1 MSERYLKGR
10 VAWVTGGATG
20 QGRAIALMLA
30 QAGADVA
37 IGSITEAARAQVVEQ
52 ENVLVVGETE
62 FHEATAELEG
72 CGARA
77 LARAL
82 DVGSD
87 ESVQAFYEH
96 TLATLGPID
105 ILINAAGASG
115 EHLMAE
121 DFPEALWHRS
131 INVNLNGPFRTIK
144 RCFPGMVDRGWGRIV
159 NIASTNAQVGAIGSA
174 AYSAA
179 KAGLL
184 LLTRCVGLEGAPD
197 NVTCNAI
204 SPGYV
209 RSRQVRIVLERNLQ
223 AQAAAGAEPQTVDE
237 YFDEVAE
244 TYPGKRLMEPEDI
257 ATVAAFLCRDEASG
271 VNTENIRVSGGAL
284 F

>member
-1 MSERYLKGR
+1 MSERYLEGR

-20 QGRAIALMLA
+20 QGRAIALKLA
-30 QAGADVA
+30 EAGADVA
-37 IGSITEAARAQVVEQ
+37 VGSITEFARTRVVER
-52 ENVLVVGETE
+52 ENVLVVGERE
-62 FHEATAELEG
+62 FQEVTALLAG
-72 CGARA
+72 RGARVF
-77 LARAL
+77 ARAL

-87 ESVQAFYEH
+87 ESVQDFYEDA
-96 TLATLGPID
+96 LANLGPID

-121 DFPEALWHRS
+121 DFPEELWNRS
-131 INVNLNGPFRTIK
+131 INVNLSGPFRTIK
-144 RCFPGMVDRGWGRIV
+144 RCFPGMVERGWGRIV
-159 NIASTNAQVGAIGSA
+159 SIASTNAQVGSIGSA
-174 AYSAA
+174 AYSAG

-184 LLTRCVGLEGAPD
+184 MLTRCVGLEGAPY

-223 AQAAAGAEPQTVDE
+223 AQAAAGAEPKTVDD

-257 ATVAAFLCRDEASG
+257 AIVAAFLCRDEASG